1 MAGLSVPSPEPRTW
15 PTGVM
20 AALAFERPGAV
31 AWQQVPI
38 PASRGGDLLVRV
50 ERVGIC
56 GTDVHLLEGTS
67 PYVRDALTTYPI
79 RPGHEWCGT
88 VVATA
93 ADVDEV
99 EPGQRVVGDPFLP
112 CGRCQVCRE
121 GRHNLCPRRDEL
133 GVRGQTPGAAAT
145 YVRIPVANVARV
157 PAGMPSAH
165 AVLAEPAVTVLNALR
180 RTRLQP
186 GERVA
191 VIGTGTLGLIAVQV
205 AAAQGCHVDVIGVEP
220 AGIELA
226 GSFGAANGYLDEPA
240 PADSYDVVVEAS
252 GAAAV
257 TRELARVAAVGGRI
271 AQVGITDAPTCAV
284 DLPAVVAKGLTLVGI
299 LGGVSLLG
307 RALHLIDQGVIR
319 ADGLIDDVVGSQDA
333 VAAFERMQR
342 PRTRP
347 KLLIDFEAPVGAA
360 GKAS

>member
-1 MAGLSVPSPEPRTW
+1 MT
-15 PTGVM
+15 
-20 AALAFERPGAV
+20 ALAFERPGVV
-31 AWQQVPI
+31 AWHQVPI

-56 GTDVHLLEGTS
+56 GTDVHLLDGTS
-67 PYVRDALTTYPI
+67 PYVRDAFTTYPI

-93 ADVDEV
+93 ADVDTV
-99 EPGQRVVGDPFLP
+99 QPGQRVVGDPFLP

-121 GRHNLCPRRDEL
+121 GRNNLCPRRDEL

-157 PAGMPSAH
+157 PAGMLAAH

-180 RTRLQP
+180 CTMLQP

-205 AAAQGCHVDVIGVEP
+205 VAAQGGHVDVIGVEP
-220 AGIELA
+220 AGVDLA
-226 GSFGAANGYLDEPA
+226 RTFGAEHGYLDEPA
-240 PADSYDVVVEAS
+240 PADRYDVVVEAS

-257 TRELARVAAVGGRI
+257 TPELTRIAAIGGRI
-271 AQVGITDAPTCAV
+271 AQVGITGAATCTV
-284 DLPAVVAKGLTLVGI
+284 DLPAMVAKGLTLVGI

-307 RALHLIDQGVIR
+307 RALDLIDQGVIR
-319 ADGLIDDVVGSQDA
+319 ADALIDDVVGGQDA
-333 VAAFERMQR
+333 VAAFDRMQQPR
-342 PRTRP
+342 PKP
-347 KLLIDFEAPVGAA
+347 KLLIDLEAPVGAS
-360 GKAS
+360 GEPS